1 MKHLR
6 FYSASTLIF
15 GLASISFGQ
24 ISKTAP
30 NEIMIRTRG
39 GQAPALLK
47 VALGATETIV
57 DRRLGLSKLTISTS
71 SVRDGISLLRRSRD
85 VVYAEPRFIP
95 ELDHVPNDPQYSAQY
110 GHQMVKSEPAWNI
123 FKGRPTMVVAVLD
136 TGLRTTH
143 EDIVGRIAP
152 GGFDFGDNDSDVT
165 DTDGHGSHCIGII
178 GANTNNG
185 KGVASVAYNTR
196 VLPIKVFG
204 SSPTGDPVVQGIMA
218 AADRGAKVISMSFGT
233 YTFPQAWQ
241 DAVNYAW
248 GKGCLLFATAGNDN
262 INMKRYPGACDNVI
276 TMGSTDQNDQKSG
289 FSNFGDWVKLA
300 APGSGIRS
308 FGIASD
314 SSYVDLSGTSMA
326 CPFAA
331 SVGALV
337 WGRNPFL
344 SNAQVRDILLTTAD
358 PVGTW
363 LKGGRV
369 NALKA
374 VTAASPLVEFSS
386 TTLMNQVGVVR
397 SVTEGSILNGFGSIS
412 AAAASTNAT
421 DAGRFMLRATPVAK
435 VGNVASIES
444 IVRLS
449 APRSA
454 IRSARIEI
462 VSKAPIPVTSFVH
475 VFNYWTGNF
484 ELVGTIGNNGTE
496 RTQNINLDVNRI
508 NEFVNSSGHVRILV
522 RSISPQRVGT
532 GDWTVDFNRLSVVG
546 GFEVPVTP

>member
-1 MKHLR
+1 MNRLSL
-6 FYSASTLIF
+6 FPATLLVL
-15 GLASISFGQ
+15 GLASVGLGQ
-24 ISKTAP
+24 TAKTAP
-30 NEIMIRTRG
+30 NEIIVRTRG
-39 GQAPALLK
+39 GQAPSILK
-47 VALGATETIV
+47 LALGAKETII
-57 DRRLGLSKLTISTS
+57 DRRLGLSKLTISKS
-71 SVRDGISLLRRSRD
+71 SVRDGISLLARSRD
-85 VVYAEPRFIP
+85 VVYAEPRYIP
-95 ELDHVPNDPQYSAQY
+95 ELDHVPNDPQYPNQY
-110 GHQMVKSEPAWNI
+110 GHKMVKSEAAWDL
-123 FKGRPTMVVAVLD
+123 FKGRSTMIVAVLD

-152 GGFDFGDNDSDVT
+152 GGFDFGDNDADVT
-165 DTDGHGSHCIGII
+165 DTDGHGSHCIGIV

-196 VLPIKVFG
+196 ILPIKVFG
-204 SSPTGDPVVQGIMA
+204 SSPSGDPVVQGIMA

-289 FSNFGDWVKLA
+289 FSNWGDWVKLA
-300 APGSGIRS
+300 APGTQIRS

-344 SNAQVRDILLTTAD
+344 TNAQVRDILLTTAD
-358 PVGTW
+358 PVGSW

-374 VTAASPLVEFSS
+374 VNAAAPLVDFNS
-386 TTLMNQVGVVR
+386 TTLMNQVGVVGT
-397 SVTEGSILNGFGSIS
+397 VTEGTVVNGFGSIG
-412 AAAASTNAT
+412 AAAASTNVT
-421 DAGRFMLRATPVAK
+421 DAGRFILRSRDASSI
-435 VGNVASIES
+435 GSVASIES
-444 IVRLS
+444 IVRVS
-449 APRSA
+449 APLSA
-454 IRSARIEI
+454 IRSAKIEI
-462 VSKAPIPVTSFVH
+462 VSNAPLPVTSFTY
-475 VFNYWTGNF
+475 VFNYSTGKFELMGSTGNA
-484 ELVGTIGNNGTE
+484 GTE
-496 RTQNINLDVNRI
+496 KTQSVSLDLTRLGQ
-508 NEFVNSSGHVRILV
+508 FVNSSGHVRILV
-522 RSISPQRVGT
+522 RSVSPQRIGT
-532 GDWTVDFNRLSVVG
+532 RSWNIEFNRISMTG
-546 GFEVPVTP
+546 GFDPNLAP

>member
-1 MKHLR
+1 MNRLSL
-6 FYSASTLIF
+6 FPATLLVL
-15 GLASISFGQ
+15 GLASVGLGQ
-24 ISKTAP
+24 TAKTAP
-30 NEIMIRTRG
+30 NEIIVRTRG
-39 GQAPALLK
+39 GQAPSILK
-47 VALGATETIV
+47 LALGAKETII
-57 DRRLGLSKLTISTS
+57 DRRLGLSKLTISKS
-71 SVRDGISLLRRSRD
+71 SVRDGISLLARSRD
-85 VVYAEPRFIP
+85 VVYAEPRYIP
-95 ELDHVPNDPQYSAQY
+95 ELDHVPNDPQYPNQY
-110 GHQMVKSEPAWNI
+110 GHKMVKSEAAWDL
-123 FKGRPTMVVAVLD
+123 FKGRSTMIVAVLD

-152 GGFDFGDNDSDVT
+152 GGFDFGDNDADVT
-165 DTDGHGSHCIGII
+165 DADGHGSHCIGIV

-185 KGVASVAYNTR
+185 KGVASVAYNTKI
-196 VLPIKVFG
+196 LPIKVFG
-204 SSPTGDPVVQGIMA
+204 SNPSGDPVVQGIMA

-276 TMGSTDQNDQKSG
+276 TMGSTDQSDQKSG
-289 FSNFGDWVKLA
+289 FSNWGDWVKLA
-300 APGSGIRS
+300 APGTQIRS

-344 SNAQVRDILLTTAD
+344 TNAQVRDILLTTAD

-374 VTAASPLVEFSS
+374 VNAAAPLVDFSS
-386 TTLMNQVGVVR
+386 TTLMNQVGVVGT
-397 SVTEGSILNGFGSIS
+397 VTEGTIVNGFGSIG

-421 DAGRFMLRATPVAK
+421 DAGRLIIRSKFINRLGGVASLDTIVRVTTPLSVIKSARVELVSNAPLPASTFVFAYNYSTASFDQVGL
-435 VGNVASIES
+435 VGNSGAE
-444 IVRLS
+444 
-449 APRSA
+449 
-454 IRSARIEI
+454 
-462 VSKAPIPVTSFVH
+462 KTSSM
-475 VFNYWTGNF
+475 G
-484 ELVGTIGNNGTE
+484 
-496 RTQNINLDVNRI
+496 LDVTTLGRYM
-508 NEFVNSSGHVRILV
+508 NSSGHIRLLLRSVSPVRAGQ
-522 RSISPQRVGT
+522 SP
-532 GDWTVDFNRLSVVG
+532 WNIEFNRVSVTG
-546 GFEVPVTP
+546 GYDPTLVP